1 MCLCIAATGVELLQL
16 LHLTDHLEHLQRD
29 ECLDFLFA
37 VGLVSEQLTHNCDS

>member
-1 MCLCIAATGVELLQL
+1 VEVLQL

-37 VGLVSEQLTHNCDS
+37 VGLVSQQQQRTC